1 LPAARELQAPGGG
14 EVTPSPNR
22 EIGRRVLSSLVLAV
36 GALAAA
42 VFGDLPFLLF
52 WTGAAF
58 WIWWEWTGIIGTSPR
73 IVIFAVGGVAITGMA
88 VALGF
93 DAPAIAFIATVIGV
107 GVVAATA
114 TPRRAWAAGGMIY
127 AAAVLIPCVMLRSD
141 PALGLA
147 AILWLFAVV
156 WAADIAAYFSGRHF
170 GGPRLAAT
178 ISPNKTWSG
187 TLGGALGGVMA
198 GTVTVLAFGLP
209 WRVMHLAI
217 ALVVVIAAQI
227 GDLFE
232 SAMKRRFGVKDA
244 SRLIPG
250 HGGLMDRLDGFL
262 AAATVALAIGLS
274 RAGANAATGL
284 LAW

>member
-1 LPAARELQAPGGG
+1 MAPSPGG
-14 EVTPSPNR
+14 ELV
-22 EIGRRVLSSLVLAV
+22 RRVLSALVLGV

-58 WIWWEWTGIIGTSPR
+58 WVWWEWIGVIAASPR
-73 IVIFAVGGVAITGMA
+73 ILVLAIGGVAITSMA

-93 DAPAIAFIATVIGV
+93 DAPAVAFIATVIGA

-114 TPRRAWAAGGMIY
+114 TPHRTWAAGGMIY
-127 AAAVLIPCVMLRSD
+127 AAAVLVPCVMLRSD

-156 WAADIAAYFSGRHF
+156 WAADIAAYFSGRYL
-170 GGPRLAAT
+170 GGPRLAAA
-178 ISPNKTWSG
+178 ISPSKTWSG
-187 TLGGALGGVMA
+187 ALGGALGGVVA
-198 GTVTVLAFGLP
+198 GSATVLAFGLP
-209 WRVMHLAI
+209 WRLIHLAI

-244 SRLIPG
+244 SQLIPG

-274 RAGANAATGL
+274 RAGAGGAATGL